1 MATDIST
8 MQNTQSFE
16 ASKQLLENQTFL
28 YNENQ
33 KLQDDVNRLSAQ
45 LEIMKLSTVSP
56 DIFQALKR
64 EKDNLLALNLTLKS
78 KLKRLKTSPPSLSA
92 VEIDQEKKSY
102 NDITKSAQDLE
113 KMVWKLSSHSDR
125 LSISV
130 PHDNLSE
137 TIMTLNQKLEEEQKK
152 NEEAKETIRK
162 LREDDEKYVLR
173 EKMMDMKQLLTDLEV
188 ENTKLKLESE
198 QLAEEMETY
207 KKGLS
212 EAVEEAKAT
221 SKRNIELDDEI
232 YKLKQIIS
240 DLENDKLKLKK
251 EMIEELNEANR
262 AKRVSADTEIALQHI
277 SEAYENK
284 RREVMQLTA
293 RLEDAENIINI
304 FKRQFSDE

>member
-102 NDITKSAQDLE
+102 SDITKSAQDLE

>member
-102 NDITKSAQDLE
+102 SDITKSAQDLE

-137 TIMTLNQKLEEEQKK
+137 TIMALNQKLEEEQKK